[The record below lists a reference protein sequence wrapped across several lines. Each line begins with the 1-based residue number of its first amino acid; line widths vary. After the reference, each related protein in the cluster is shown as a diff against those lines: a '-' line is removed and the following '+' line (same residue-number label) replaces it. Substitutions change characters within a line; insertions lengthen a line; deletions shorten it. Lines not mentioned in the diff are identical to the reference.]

1 MDLPHIRS
9 YLEESN
15 EGNRA
20 IYSLQKKLIYSDIS
34 SSVIKTVISAT
45 LIELIE
51 LTLEAKSSD
60 NEDEKD
66 KPELYALEN
75 INEFKK
81 NILGYFTQKIGSQG
95 GVENDRAT
103 SIIEA
108 LKYIEDNG
116 IDQFNSKLQVEID
129 RKVNIKRNRKNI
141 YDQHEL
147 DRNEQ
152 D

>member
-60 NEDEKD
+60 NEDESD

-81 NILGYFTQKIGSQG
+81 DILGYFTQKIGSQG

-108 LKYIEDNG
+108 LKYIAENG
-116 IDQFNSKLQVEID
+116 IDQFNSKLQIEID

>member
-15 EGNRA
+15 EGNEA

-34 SSVIKTVISAT
+34 SAVIKTVISAT

-60 NEDEKD
+60 NEDETE

-75 INEFKK
+75 INVI
-81 NILGYFTQKIGSQG
+81 N
-95 GVENDRAT
+95 
-103 SIIEA
+103 
-108 LKYIEDNG
+108 
-116 IDQFNSKLQVEID
+116 
-129 RKVNIKRNRKNI
+129 
-141 YDQHEL
+141 
-147 DRNEQ
+147 
-152 D
+152 